1 MAVIKKEEKKSK
13 KVKKKMARVSE
24 KKGRGYPR
32 EGAAIKKMYKKEN
45 KNKRRMK

>member
-24 KKGRGYPR
+24 KKVVGIPR
-32 EGAAIKKMYKKEN
+32 K
-45 KNKRRMK
+45 